1 LYHHGVA
8 TVNNVKINWNFFK
21 MASGKLLQ
29 IWLFGFID
37 THPVSEVFAELDVRQ
52 ANSATDMQSLCN
64 G

>member
-1 LYHHGVA
+1 M
-8 TVNNVKINWNFFK
+8 KINWNFFK